1 MLNFA
6 KYSINPLSK
15 QKRIYKTKTDKYRND
30 FQRDIGR
37 IIHSTAFRRLRHKTQ
52 VFINDESDHYRTRLT
67 HTLEVS
73 QIARSISRYF
83 RLNEDLTEAI
93 SLAHDLGHAP
103 FGHAGEDA
111 LVKSSSSY
119 FNHNDQSFRIVTFL
133 ERAYLDFDGLNLTME
148 TLEGIA
154 KHNGPIKKLNEKSSL
169 FKFNNNFADLNLF
182 IFPSLEAQIA
192 SISDDIAY
200 INHDLD
206 DGFRANLLKINE
218 LKRISIYKELD
229 KELISFMNLTLSK
242 KDKFYLQKYKKEIV
256 RRLINKMVVDLINQS
271 EKNIKKINPKNIK
284 DIKNTDFFIISFSK
298 SMNVKIKELRSFLNK
313 KMYNHK
319 KVRNKSDKY
328 KKIIEKLYNLYF
340 YDKLKIPDKWVKET
354 YKNIDVNKKQIIL
367 DYISG
372 MTDRFILNV
381 YNKKK

>member
-1 MLNFA
+1 MLNLA
-6 KYSINPLSK
+6 KYSINPLNK
-15 QKRIYKTKTDKYRND
+15 QKRVYSTKIDKYRTD
-30 FQRDIGR
+30 FQRDVGR

-52 VFINDESDHYRTRLT
+52 VFINDESDHFRTRLT

-83 RLNEDLTEAI
+83 YLNEDLTEAI

-111 LVKSSSSY
+111 LIKSSGSY

-133 ERAYLDFDGLNLTME
+133 ERAYLDFDGLNLTLE

-154 KHNGPIKKLNEKSSL
+154 KHNWPIKKLNDKSSL
-169 FKFNNNFADLNLF
+169 YKFNKNIADLNLSL
-182 IFPSLEAQIA
+182 FPSLEAQIA

-218 LKRISIYKELD
+218 LKKISIYNELD
-229 KELISFMNLTLSK
+229 KELVSFMNLILK
-242 KDKFYLQKYKKEIV
+242 KKGKLFLQKYKKEIV
-256 RRLINKMVVDLINQS
+256 RRLINTMVVNLIKETES
-271 EKNIKKINPKNIK
+271 NIKKLKPKNIK
-284 DIKNTDFFIISFSK
+284 DIKTADFLIVTFSNK
-298 SMNVKIKELRSFLNK
+298 MAVKIKELRNFLNK

-319 KVRNKSDKY
+319 KVKKKSDKY

-340 YDKLKIPDKWVKET
+340 YDKLKIPNNWINQT
-354 YKNIDVNKKQIIL
+354 YKNINVEKNQIII

-381 YNKKK
+381 YNKRT